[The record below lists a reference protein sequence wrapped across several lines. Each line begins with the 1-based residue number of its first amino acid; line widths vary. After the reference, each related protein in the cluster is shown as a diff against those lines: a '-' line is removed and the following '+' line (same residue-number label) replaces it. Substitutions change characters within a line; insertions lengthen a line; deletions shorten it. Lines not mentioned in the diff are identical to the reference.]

1 MSHESEQNDN
11 QQRLADHYAR
21 TVPSRPGVV
30 RQTGLLVPVL
40 RGNVNQTRT
49 SLEAAR
55 GLFKA
60 TGGNWKER
68 LILSVTGLR
77 GRYVMVL
84 KENDDTLIVQAWN
97 GSGKVGDTF
106 KISKGLGLRRY
117 DYDGLSYGGYAFAY
131 VDAHTR
137 TATPTAGGSPVT
149 QKITPDYLDATNNL
163 LISLSGVEG
172 WDANIEGT
180 DEIDGNFSAGR
191 TWAVPQ

>member
-1 MSHESEQNDN
+1 MIETEQDDN

-21 TVPSRPGVV
+21 TTPSRPGVV

-55 GLFKA
+55 GLYKA

-84 KENDDTLIVQAWN
+84 EENDDTLIVQAWN
-97 GSGKVGDTF
+97 GSGQVGDPF
-106 KISKGLGLRRY
+106 EISKGLGLRRS
-117 DYDGLSYGGYAFAY
+117 DYDGLSYGGWSFEY
-131 VDAHTR
+131 VDSGTR
-137 TATPTAGGSPVT
+137 TATPEDSDLDPVT
-149 QKITPDYLDATNNL
+149 QVITPDYTDVTNNL
-163 LISLSGVEG
+163 LISLSGIEG
-172 WDANIEGT
+172 WDGAIEGV

-191 TWAVPQ
+191 TWAVKQ